1 MSRRQKV
8 ALQRIAVTV
17 VVALAVIYIAFSLYF
32 LKHFIPGT
40 LINGNKVAFKS
51 VAAVEKMFDEEADN
65 FKVTI
70 SGRDGKSGVIDATTI
85 SLKPVFD
92 GAIDELLS
100 KQNAFAWGLGIFKK
114 SELSTDSV
122 AEFDDNA
129 LITAFDALGFF
140 SGERAPVDAHLSDY
154 TDDGYTVIAEDEG
167 STLDRDK
174 TYEAVRRACGSLI
187 ENLDLDTEGCYTRP
201 SVFSDDAELNES
213 AKNLNQYVTA
223 KLTYNFGS
231 EKEYLDGNT
240 IKDWLTVEGTSVS
253 LDRAKAKE
261 YVDSLARA
269 HDTFGI
275 TRSFK
280 THSGDTIKVSGGNY
294 GWWTDRPSTTDEL
307 VEAINS
313 GKQGEMTPVYFSTA
327 EKYGENDIGDSYVE
341 VNLDA
346 QHVYCYVSGNIVA
359 QADCVS
365 GKVSTG
371 NFTPDGT
378 YAITYKESDATL
390 VGENYSSPVKYW
402 MPFNGNI
409 GLHDA
414 SWRSSF
420 GGKIYLT
427 GGSHGCVNLP
437 SSAAKTIFENV
448 HKGEAVVVYG
458 GKQSVP
464 KEETETEEEKN
475 TDEMTEEEIQ
485 QQLLLQQLLLQ
496 QQQQQQQ
503 QQSEGGENTENNDNT
518 GNSEGQTEQ

>member
-1 MSRRQKV
+1 MSRRQKN
-8 ALQRIAVTV
+8 ALQRIV
-17 VVALAVIYIAFSLYF
+17 VIVIAALAVIYIAFSLYF

-40 LINGNKVAFKS
+40 LINGDNVGFKS
-51 VAAVEKMFDEEADN
+51 VASVEKMFEEEADN
-65 FKVTI
+65 FRMII
-70 SGRDGKSGVIDATTI
+70 SGRDGKSGTIDATSI

-92 GAIDELLS
+92 GSIDKLLS
-100 KQNAFAWGLGIFKK
+100 EQNAFAWIVGVFKK
-114 SELSTDSV
+114 TGLSTDSV
-122 AEFDDNA
+122 ADYDDNA
-129 LITAFDALGFF
+129 LIAAFDGLGFYD
-140 SGERAPVDAHLSDY
+140 GERAPEDAHLSDY
-154 TDDGYTVIAEDEG
+154 TDEGYLVLAEDEG

-174 TYEAVRRACGSLI
+174 THEVLRTACGSLI
-187 ENLDLDTEGCYTRP
+187 ESLDLDAEGCYTRP
-201 SVFSDDAELNES
+201 SVFSDDEKLNET
-213 AKNLNQYVTA
+213 ANNLNKYVTA

-231 EKEYLDGNT
+231 EQEYLDGNT
-240 IKDWLTVEGTSVS
+240 IKDWISIEGTSVS

-275 TRSFK
+275 TRSFR

-294 GWWTDRPSTTDEL
+294 GWWTDRVSTTDEL

-327 EKYGENDIGDSYVE
+327 ENYGENDIGDTYVE

-346 QHVYCYVSGNIVA
+346 QHVYCYVSGNLVT

-378 YAITYKESDATL
+378 YAITYKEKDATL
-390 VGENYSSPVKYW
+390 VGENYSSPVKFW

-420 GGKIYLT
+420 GGNIYLT

-437 SSAAKTIFENV
+437 SSAASKIFENV

-458 GKQSVP
+458 GKQTAP
-464 KEETETEEEKN
+464 KEETTEEN
-475 TDEMTEEEIQ
+475 TEENSGEMTEEELQ

-496 QQQQQQQ
+496 QANEAAQNG
-503 QQSEGGENTENNDNT
+503 ENGENTENT
-518 GNSEGQTEQ
+518 EGQTEQ